1 MFSFKSKII
10 LKAFQILQSKYIFTP
25 FPMTPC
31 MRLITCTGV
40 SHHPDYLAS
49 TLHTLVAKSCFG
61 TADISERF
69 PLCVFLLTTWTVYS
83 IWPFCCL
90 PFGCTLCLPPAPTFC
105 IDSVYESDLPTLLLI
120 LLIKLC
126 LSDLFFVLIKL
137 HMDLNITDPSLHI
150 CCQNYCQW
158 QKIVI
163 INIDD
168 TNKL

>member
-31 MRLITCTGV
+31 MRLITCTGG

-61 TADISERF
+61 TADLSERF
-69 PLCVFLLTTWTVYS
+69 PLCVFSCW
-83 IWPFCCL
+83 L
-90 PFGCTLCLPPAPTFC
+90 PGLF
-105 IDSVYESDLPTLLLI
+105 I
-120 LLIKLC
+120 
-126 LSDLFFVLIKL
+126 LSDHFAACKILSVCRLPRPFALTLFMNLTCLRYSWYCWLNFACLTSSVLIKL
-137 HMDLNITDPSLHI
+137 HMDLNVTDLSLHI